1 MARNIFSSP
10 EQLLEL
16 LDVDGAAPVGVEH
29 ADHHLAGV
37 LAELAH
43 VAVDERLLEL
53 QGADLA
59 AAVPVHGGEPGP
71 HLVLAPGPRL
81 ARPSSTL
88 PRVSS
93 VAAVHACCSLPPL
106 YIYNVTRD
114 SAAETAWPV
123 CYHQDI
129 SLFLISSSH
138 LTETVR
144 HSLSVSITLHIYYLT
159 PGLSNTSP
167 EPSYPPS
174 PLALAPL
181 GVVLGVVAVGALGAP
196 APVQLSIWW
205 CIALSSGM

>member
-59 AAVPVHGGEPGP
+59 AAVPIHGGEPGP
-71 HLVLAPGPRL
+71 DLVLA
-81 ARPSSTL
+81 RPCSTL
-88 PRVSS
+88 SRVSS
-93 VAAVHACCSLPPL
+93 VAAVHACCLLPPL

-114 SAAETAWPV
+114 SAAETA
-123 CYHQDI
+123 
-129 SLFLISSSH
+129 
-138 LTETVR
+138 
-144 HSLSVSITLHIYYLT
+144 
-159 PGLSNTSP
+159 
-167 EPSYPPS
+167 
-174 PLALAPL
+174 
-181 GVVLGVVAVGALGAP
+181 
-196 APVQLSIWW
+196 
-205 CIALSSGM
+205 